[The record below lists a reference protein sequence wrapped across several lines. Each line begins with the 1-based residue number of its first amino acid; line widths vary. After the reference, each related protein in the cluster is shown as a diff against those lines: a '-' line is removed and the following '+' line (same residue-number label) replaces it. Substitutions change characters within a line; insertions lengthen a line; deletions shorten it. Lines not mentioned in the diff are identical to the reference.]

1 MNYEEWMQLPI
12 EERDRL
18 FNESVEEGNKLSR
31 KIEISQYFIKEGLQ
45 ELQDKIEELKLWKRL
60 R

>member
-31 KIEISQYFIKEGLQ
+31 KIEISQYFIKEGLK